1 MKNKLSLLFVML
13 LAGCMTD
20 DGSHPHAGSS
30 HEYYVSP
37 DGSDSSSGTRQKPF
51 ATLARAQQAARH
63 TKGGLVIVCEGIYYL
78 PETLVF
84 TPEDSGT
91 EYRAVAEGKVV
102 LSGGMKLDLKWT
114 AWRDGVF
121 QARVP
126 TGLEMDQLWINGQ
139 RQWMARFPNRETGED
154 LNVFD
159 TWKLDQTA
167 KADPSRDPL
176 AAGRVA
182 RWADPTGGYF
192 HALHPALWG
201 GVQWR
206 ITGRK
211 ADGSLAMEGG
221 TQNNRGSAI
230 HPLYRMVENIF
241 EELDAPGEWFHDRK
255 SSTLYYYPLPG
266 ADLSKATVE
275 VVRLRHLIELRGSE
289 QQPVKQVAFRGFT
302 FRHTARTFMDTREPL
317 LRSDWTT
324 YRGGAV
330 FLAGAEECSVKDCT
344 FDQVGGNTIFV
355 SGYNR
360 RITIQGCLIENSGA
374 NGIAFV
380 GEVNAVRSPL
390 LNYDDKFD
398 YAKLD
403 RTPGPLTA
411 DYPADCLVEDCL
423 ITRIGRVE
431 KQTAGVQIAMAQ
443 GITVRHCSIY
453 DVPRAGINIGD
464 GCWGGHVI
472 EHCDIFD
479 TVKETGDHGSFN
491 SWGRDRYW
499 HADRKVVNREV
510 AADPTL
516 PLLDVVKPITL
527 RNNRWRCDHGW
538 DVDLDDGS
546 SNYRIYNNLFLNG
559 GLKLREGY
567 DRQVWN
573 NIAINNSLHPHV
585 WFADS
590 GDVVTN
596 NIWMGAYRPAIMPG
610 GSEKWGRVIDFNLFT
625 SDKDRRSFLANGCD
639 VHSLVGDPLF
649 LNPAKGDFRVRN
661 ESPAL
666 KLGFKNFSMNQFGV
680 EKPAL
685 KARAK
690 TPTIPTVSI
699 QVESSSAELSAG
711 EVYQWQGATLRQ
723 ISGEE
728 YSAFGVGREA
738 GGVVLLKVPKDSQA
752 ARGGLL
758 AGDLIQNINGESART
773 MQDALRILHVLSGKV
788 MPVELQVIRNQS
800 PLYLKTIPPQTVP
813 TLIQSD
819 R

>member
-1 MKNKLSLLFVML
+1 MKDKLSLLFAML

-20 DGSHPHAGSS
+20 DGSHRHAGSS
-30 HEYYVSP
+30 REYYVSP
-37 DGSDSSSGTRQKPF
+37 GGSDSSSGTMEKPF
-51 ATLARAQQAARH
+51 ATLARAQQAARQS
-63 TKGGLVIVCEGIYYL
+63 KGGLVIVREGTYYL

-91 EYRAVAEGKVV
+91 EYRAAKDGKVV
-102 LSGGMKLDLKWT
+102 LSGGMKFDLKWT
-114 AWRDGVF
+114 VWRGGIF
-121 QARVP
+121 QASIP
-126 TGLEMDQLWINGQ
+126 AGLEMDQLWINGQ
-139 RQWMARFPNRETGED
+139 RQWMARFPNRETGEG

-159 TWKLDQTA
+159 TWKLDHNA

-176 AAGRVA
+176 APDRVA

-221 TQNNRGSAI
+221 TQNNRGSSI

-255 SSTLYYYPLPG
+255 SGMLYYYPQPG
-266 ADLSKATVE
+266 TDLARAMVE
-275 VVRLRHLIELRGSE
+275 VVRLRHLIELRGNQE
-289 QQPVKQVAFRGFT
+289 QPVKNVTLGGFT

-324 YRGGAV
+324 YRGGAL
-330 FLAGAEECSVKDCT
+330 FFSGAEDCRVKDCT

-380 GEVNAVRSPL
+380 GEVKAVRSPL

-403 RTPGPLTA
+403 RTPGPLT
-411 DYPADCLVEDCL
+411 DNYPADCLVEDCL

-472 EHCDIFD
+472 EYCDIFD

-510 AADPTL
+510 AADPAL

-573 NIAINNSLHPHV
+573 NIAVNNTLHPHV

-610 GSEKWGRVIDFNLFT
+610 GTEKWGRLIDFNLFT

-639 VHSLVGDPLF
+639 LHSLVGDPLF
-649 LNPAKGDFRVRN
+649 VDPAKGDFRVQE

-666 KLGFKNFSMNQFGV
+666 KSGFKNFPMNQFGID
-680 EKPAL
+680 KPAL
-685 KARAK
+685 KGLAK
-690 TPTIPTVSI
+690 TPIIPTVSI
-699 QVESSSAELSAG
+699 KVERADAQPDTE
-711 EVYQWQGATLRQ
+711 EVHQWRGATLRQ

-728 YSAFGVGREA
+728 YSAFGVARGT
-738 GGVVLLKVPKDSQA
+738 GGLVLLKVPADSQA
-752 ARGGLL
+752 ARDGLL
-758 AGDLIQNINGESART
+758 AGDLIQKINGESTGT
-773 MQDALRILHVLSGKV
+773 MLDALRILREWSGKATS
-788 MPVELQVIRNQS
+788 VELKVIRNQS
-800 PLYLKTIPPQTVP
+800 SLSLKIALPQTVP
-813 TLIQSD
+813 AQNPGN